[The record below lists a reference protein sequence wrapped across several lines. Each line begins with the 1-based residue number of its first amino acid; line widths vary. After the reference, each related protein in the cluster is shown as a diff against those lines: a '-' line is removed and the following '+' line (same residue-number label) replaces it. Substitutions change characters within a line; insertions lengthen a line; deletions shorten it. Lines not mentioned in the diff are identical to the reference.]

1 MSEEK
6 QLKRLQAGS
15 EDALCYFIRRYTA
28 YVSAIVWRTLG
39 QSMTAQDAEEVISDV
54 FLTLWRRCDRVQP
67 DKLRPWLAAV
77 AHNAALSKLRRIQN
91 TIPLEEDQIEL
102 AGSGPEAMVEDA
114 ERSRLVT
121 QAVDSLGEPD
131 RTIFLRHYYYRQST
145 SIIADGLDMKPDAV
159 RQRLK
164 RGRDRLRTMLS
175 KGGMNDE
182 IFDL

>member
-6 QLKRLQAGS
+6 QLRRLQSGS
-15 EDALCYFIRRYTA
+15 EDALCFFIRRYTA
-28 YVSAIVWRTLG
+28 YVSAIVWKTLSR
-39 QSMTAQDAEEVISDV
+39 SMTAQDAEEVISDV

-77 AHNAALSKLRRIQN
+77 AHNAALTKLRKIQN
-91 TIPLEEDQIEL
+91 TIPLEDDRLEV
-102 AGSGPEAMVEDA
+102 AGNGPDAVVEDA
-114 ERSRLVT
+114 ERSVLVT

-145 SIIADGLDMKPDAV
+145 AHIAEQLDMKPDAV

-164 RGRDRLRTMLS
+164 RGRDRLRTILS
-175 KGGMNDE
+175 KGGMDDA

>member
-6 QLKRLQAGS
+6 QLGRLKSGS
-15 EDALCYFIRRYTA
+15 EEALCFFIRRYTG
-28 YVSAIVWRTLG
+28 YVSAIVWKTLG

-54 FLTLWRRCDRVQP
+54 FLTLWRRCERVQP
-67 DKLRPWLAAV
+67 DKIRPWLAAV
-77 AHNAALSKLRRIQN
+77 AHNAALSKLRKCGN
-91 TIPLEEDQIEL
+91 TLPLEEDQLEL
-102 AGSGPEAMVEDA
+102 AEKGPEAMAEAA
-114 ERSRLVT
+114 ERSKLVT
-121 QAVDSLGEPD
+121 EAVDSLGEPD

-145 SIIADGLDMKPDAV
+145 AAIAEQLDMKPDAV

-175 KGGMNDE
+175 KGGMSDA